1 MSRMLIQLG
10 FAAWLGSMAVAA
22 LAADAAKGEAIVKAR
37 CTGCHNLDKLKQ
49 YASRTP
55 PEQRAAKWEKFLPS
69 HNLPKADE
77 RADVI
82 AWLLEATK
90 P

>member
-1 MSRMLIQLG
+1 MSRTLLQLG
-10 FAAWLGSMAVAA
+10 FAAWLGSMAMAA
-22 LAADAAKGEAIVKAR
+22 VAADATKGEAIAKAR
-37 CTGCHNLDKLKQ
+37 CIGCHNLDKLKQ
-49 YASRTP
+49 YAARTP

-82 AWLLEATK
+82 AWLLEATT